1 MSKIKISIMDK
12 NTKERIIQENNELK
26 AKLEKADEMN
36 KQMLAFLLEAN
47 QTIRYYEKM
56 QKVTRYKAPWEK

>member
-1 MSKIKISIMDK
+1 MNNKI
-12 NTKERIIQENNELK
+12 TLEQENNELK

-36 KQMLAFLLEAN
+36 KQMLTFLLEAN
-47 QTIRYYEKM
+47 QAIRDYEKM

>member
-1 MSKIKISIMDK
+1 MTI
-12 NTKERIIQENNELK
+12 EQENIELK

-47 QTIRYYEKM
+47 QKIRENEKM
-56 QKVTRYKAPWEK
+56 QKVARYKAPWEK

>member
-1 MSKIKISIMDK
+1 MTI
-12 NTKERIIQENNELK
+12 EQENNELK

-36 KQMLAFLLEAN
+36 KQMLSFLLEAN

-56 QKVTRYKAPWEK
+56 QKVTRYKAPGEK

>member
-1 MSKIKISIMDK
+1 MTI
-12 NTKERIIQENNELK
+12 EQENNELK

-47 QTIRYYEKM
+47 QTIKYYEKL
-56 QKVTRYKAPWEK
+56 QKVERYKAPWQK

>member
-1 MSKIKISIMDK
+1 MTI
-12 NTKERIIQENNELK
+12 EQENNELK

-47 QTIRYYEKM
+47 QTIRDYEKM
-56 QKVTRYKAPWEK
+56 QKVTRYKAPWER